1 MTKNYIKFKNR
12 IIFIHIAIMFVWIG
26 FAFRLFNIQI
36 INKMDNPQGI
46 KLETVKGLRGNF
58 YDVNGIN
65 LTQNLTFYRIG
76 VHTKK
81 IINTDN
87 LLIELSDCTGTS
99 IDSYYEKLNSGRG
112 YIELEKKTNRNCEKL
127 QKKYPNELIIK
138 KSFKRYYPEENLLS
152 QIIGFTNVD
161 DYGISGLEL
170 KYNKYLEPISGSKL
184 SKRNGLGVKIS
195 DPTLHSESAKNGAN
209 LTLTINKEYQAIL
222 RDELITQMENVGA
235 TASMGLILN
244 PQTGAILSMVNLPD
258 YNPNFPGDYNVELQ
272 KNKIVTDLIEP
283 GSTFKIVTMAAALEN
298 NIELT
303 DEYNVEGP
311 YNFHNIKMIEDSEPH
326 SVLNVKEILAYSSN
340 IGTIKIAESL
350 GKKSIY
356 NQAREFGFGVKTGF
370 DPSTEAVGIFRDP
383 SEWSLSSMYSIPM
396 GYEISSTPLQ
406 IAMAYASIANGGF
419 LLKPYIVE
427 KIEKHDD
434 TIIKNQRNTKKRVL
448 SLSNAEKLKS
458 MLSHTV
464 DQGSGKSAAIRGWNV
479 AGKTGTSKKLINGQ
493 YSESEFIS
501 SFVGFFPSENPQL
514 LCLIILDSP
523 DASRNLHWGSMSAAP
538 VFKSVMD
545 RVINIDESISV
556 SRKSKEKI
564 KNEPVLI
571 QNNIERMIEYVEM
584 PDLYGKTVREAF
596 SELKKIGIRPQI
608 SGRGLIISQSIDP
621 GKKIEK
627 KSICILKAE
636 IQE

>member
-1 MTKNYIKFKNR
+1 
-12 IIFIHIAIMFVWIG
+12 MFVWIG

-46 KLETVKGLRGNF
+46 KVETVKGLRGNF

-76 VHTKK
+76 VHSKK
-81 IINTDN
+81 IINAKN
-87 LLIELSDCTGTS
+87 LLIELSDCTGAS
-99 IDSYYEKLNSGRG
+99 IDSYYDKLNSGRD

-152 QIIGFTNVD
+152 QIIGFTNID
-161 DYGISGLEL
+161 DYGISGLES
-170 KYNKYLEPISGSKL
+170 KYNKYLEPINGSKL

-195 DPTLHSESAKNGAN
+195 DPTLSSESAKNGAN
-209 LTLTINKEYQAIL
+209 ITLTINKEYQAIL

-258 YNPNFPGDYNVELQ
+258 YNPNFPGDYDVELQ

-283 GSTFKIVTMAAALEN
+283 GSTFKIVTMAAALES

-340 IGTIKIAESL
+340 IGTVKIAESL

-383 SEWSLSSMYSIPM
+383 SKWSLSSMHSIPI

-448 SLSNAEKLKS
+448 SQSNAEKLKS

-493 YSESEFIS
+493 YSENEFIS

-514 LCLIILDSP
+514 LCLIILDGP

-545 RVINIDESISV
+545 RVINIDQSISV
-556 SRKSKEKI
+556 SRRSKDKI

-571 QNNIERMIEYVEM
+571 QNNIERKIEYVEM

-608 SGRGLIISQSIDP
+608 SGRGLIVSQSIDP

>member
-99 IDSYYEKLNSGRG
+99 IDSYYEKLNSGRD

-152 QIIGFTNVD
+152 QIIGFTNID

-184 SKRNGLGVKIS
+184 SKRNGLGIKIS

-258 YNPNFPGDYNVELQ
+258 YNPNFPGDYDVELQ

-283 GSTFKIVTMAAALEN
+283 GSTFKIVTMAAALES

-383 SEWSLSSMYSIPM
+383 SKWSLSSMYSIPM

-448 SLSNAEKLKS
+448 SQSNAEKLKS

-493 YSESEFIS
+493 YSENEFIS

-571 QNNIERMIEYVEM
+571 QNNIERIIEYVEM